1 MPIHTNLGPE
11 LQRPIYMTIAINP
24 LSPVW
29 RRSILGRIE
38 SSHIKKAIT

>member
-11 LQRPIYMTIAINP
+11 LQHPTIAIIP

-29 RRSILGRIE
+29 RRSIPMRIE
-38 SSHIKKAIT
+38 VP